1 MSYCITV
8 IVLSH
13 LSLKPTYLEKY
24 IIAYETTNG
33 HSEFSPFLLK
43 TVCTVLCRVRVCCS
57 FTHGSSCESP
67 RHPAVYT
74 LQCSPSPPL
83 AQARLL
89 SWRWLSRVSGARE
102 GATEH
107 TDGGGLPQAASSAEQ
122 SIPAQVNF
130 SYSVVFTQ
138 VWKNKSG
145 SEAAASTGA
154 SHSNSLLTFACF
166 YSNTRYLGDPFLSSV
181 PFILDSFLSGLCVP
195 RDFSQ

>member
-43 TVCTVLCRVRVCCS
+43 TVCTVPCRVRVCCS

-74 LQCSPSPPL
+74 LHCS
-83 AQARLL
+83 RLL
-89 SWRWLSRVSGARE
+89 PWHRLACCLGCEGSLVPVKGRQNTQTVEASPRPLLQQSSR
-102 GATEH
+102 
-107 TDGGGLPQAASSAEQ
+107 
-122 SIPAQVNF
+122 
-130 SYSVVFTQ
+130 
-138 VWKNKSG
+138 
-145 SEAAASTGA
+145 
-154 SHSNSLLTFACF
+154 SL
-166 YSNTRYLGDPFLSSV
+166 R
-181 PFILDSFLSGLCVP
+181 
-195 RDFSQ
+195 R